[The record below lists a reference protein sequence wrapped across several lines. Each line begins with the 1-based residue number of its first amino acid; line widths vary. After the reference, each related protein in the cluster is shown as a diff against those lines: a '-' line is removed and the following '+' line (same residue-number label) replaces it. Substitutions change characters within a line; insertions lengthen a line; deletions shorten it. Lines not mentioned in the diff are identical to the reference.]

1 MHKLDLEPF
10 KLKVRAAGLY
20 LVRHLGSPVRDVRTG
35 RLLGRALFV
44 PFRGKL
50 HVIGLEASVVPVF
63 APQERLT
70 YWKQELTFTTHP
82 PPDFPHEQGA

>member
-1 MHKLDLEPF
+1 MDFEQF

-20 LVRHLGSPVRDVRTG
+20 LIRRLGSPVRDVRTG
-35 RLLGRALFV
+35 RVVGRALFV

-50 HVIGLEASVVPVF
+50 HVIGLEAHVVPVF

-70 YWKQELTFTTHP
+70 YWQQELTFTTHP
-82 PPDFPHEQGA
+82 PPDFPHEPGA